1 MKTSL
6 KQRLER
12 LEVIAQPPLS
22 DKPALPSEIWLSAP
36 GDSDAVLL
44 WERTHESH

>member
-1 MKTSL
+1 MNESL
-6 KQRLER
+6 KRRLGRLEAATR
-12 LEVIAQPPLS
+12 PTDPNKSV
-22 DKPALPSEIWLSAP
+22 LPSEIWLSAP